1 MIMKLSTR
9 TRYGIRAILELAAGQ
24 GEGPMQIKV
33 IARRQGISLKYLEQ
47 LMAILKSAGFVR
59 SVRGSK
65 GGYVLAK
72 PANQIKLSDIFNA
85 LEGPVT
91 TVECLENEK
100 YCTRIAD
107 CVTRQVWAEVQQA
120 IMGVLQSITLQDLVD
135 RTKDKR
141 TLSYQI

>member
-1 MIMKLSTR
+1 MKLSTR
-9 TRYGIRAILELAAGQ
+9 TRYGVRAILELAAGQ
-24 GEGPMQIKV
+24 GEGPMQIKA
-33 IARRQGISLKYLEQ
+33 IAQQQDISVKYLEQ

-59 SVRGSK
+59 SVRGAK
-65 GGYVLAK
+65 GGYILAK
-72 PANQIKLSDIFNA
+72 PANQIKLSDVFNA

-100 YCTRIAD
+100 YCARVAD

-120 IMGVLQSITLQDLVD
+120 IEKVLQSMTLQDLVD
-135 RTKDKR
+135 RTKDKK

>member
-1 MIMKLSTR
+1 MKLSTR
-9 TRYGIRAILELAAGQ
+9 TRYGVRAILELATGQ
-24 GEGPMQIKV
+24 GEVPMQIKT
-33 IARRQGISLKYLEQ
+33 IAKRQGISLKYLEQ

-59 SVRGSK
+59 SIRGAK

-72 PANQIKLSDIFNA
+72 PANQIKLSDVFNA

-91 TVECLENEK
+91 TVECLENEN
-100 YCTRIAD
+100 YCGRTAD
-107 CVTRQVWAEVQQA
+107 CVTRQVWAEVQKA
-120 IMGVLQSITLQDLVD
+120 IEGVLQSLTLRDLVD